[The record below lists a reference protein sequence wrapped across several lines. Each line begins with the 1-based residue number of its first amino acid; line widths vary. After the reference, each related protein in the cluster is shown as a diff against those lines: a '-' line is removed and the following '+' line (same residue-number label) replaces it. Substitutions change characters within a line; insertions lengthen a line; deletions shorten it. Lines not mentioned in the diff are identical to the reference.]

1 MRYRIHGQRISAA
14 VATLLLVA
22 VLISAVAC
30 VPQTLSVVRAD
41 GADPWYYDEA
51 YLDLSEAGAAAAAGR
66 ALAARAQSAG
76 VEPVIIAV
84 IDTGVDRSVGDIVW
98 DEVLLKDDSDAFVGY
113 NSYLAAVGGV
123 TDEAV
128 LTSYD
133 NWRDSEG
140 NNSSANAEMH
150 GTKVAGAIAEM
161 IVAAGL
167 QEKIKIYPIKASE
180 EDTSKFTVASVAAAV
195 ERANEIG
202 ADVINLSLC
211 SSDANRELWEKGTDA
226 ERLKKA
232 IAAASADT
240 VIVAA
245 AGNFAKD
252 SANALYYPAAYDNV
266 VGVMSYGKSGTVYT
280 GSNGSNY
287 GEAYDI
293 FAPGESVEAGS
304 YTATGTSMACCSVS
318 TAAAM
323 LTLNLRVQSAE
334 TGTSVPRSTALSR
347 LLCSVGEGDK
357 TIADPNGRTYKAVN
371 LTGALTVSIDDVD
384 VAYLPVSGINIT
396 GETAKGATLTSTERN
411 SVTVQTVR
419 ENYGQGKSLVTLT
432 ADLLPEWDVDP
443 AAYGDVVWTVAEYTE
458 TVDNDG
464 KVTGETVV
472 EGSLKEIGKG
482 QTVEYLF
489 DEEGLFRITASVS
502 GTGYSAVM
510 DFSVSYSKWTGSEVR
525 IVTSDYV
532 ASEDYIKG
540 KGNAPSSCVTY
551 GKDGVTLTLTAIED
565 MNWNAIVWKVDGKDA
580 GNGAT
585 LEFVPEDFGEHTVYA
600 YVYFEGNATPYK
612 VGAFVVDSRSYA
624 EHPGMIAFW
633 CVLGAAIIAVIVVL
647 AVRADRR
654 RKAAA
659 LVASAEGEYEEESQP
674 VSPIRKE
681 RSTPPP
687 PPEPVKKS
695 KRRK

>member
-1 MRYRIHGQRISAA
+1 MRYRIFGQRISVA
-14 VATLLLVA
+14 VAALLLV
-22 VLISAVAC
+22 VLLISAAAIAPVALP
-30 VPQTLSVVRAD
+30 VAQAEGS
-41 GADPWYYDEA
+41 DPWYYDAA
-51 YLDLSEAGAAAAAGR
+51 YLDLSATAKDGK
-66 ALAARAQSAG
+66 ALAARAQGAG
-76 VEPVIIAV
+76 VDPVIIAV
-84 IDTGVDRSVGDIVW
+84 IDTGVDRSVEGIDW
-98 DEVLLKDDSDAFVGY
+98 DGVLLKDSEGAFVGY
-113 NSYLAAVGGV
+113 NSYRAAVGGV
-123 TDEAV
+123 TDEST

-140 NNSSANAEMH
+140 DNQSANAEMH
-150 GTKVAGAIAEM
+150 GTKVAGAIAEAV
-161 IVAAGL
+161 IAAGL
-167 QEKIKIYPIKASE
+167 QDYIKIYPIKASE
-180 EDTSKFTVASVAAAV
+180 GDTSKFTVASVAAAV
-195 ERANEIG
+195 ERANEMG

-211 SSDANRELWEKGTDA
+211 SSDSNRELWEKGADA
-226 ERLKKA
+226 ERLMKA
-232 IAAASADT
+232 LSTASADT

-266 VGVMSYGKSGTVYT
+266 VGVMSYGKDGTAYT
-280 GSNGSNY
+280 GSKGTNY

-293 FAPGESVEAGS
+293 FAPGEGIESAG
-304 YTATGTSMACCSVS
+304 YTTTGTSMACCSVS

-323 LTLNLRVQSAE
+323 LTLNMRVQSAE
-334 TGTSVPRSTALSR
+334 TGKDVPRSTALSR

-357 TIADPNGRTYKAVN
+357 KVAAPNGRTYKAVN
-371 LTGALTVSIDDVD
+371 LTGALTVGIDDVD

-396 GETAKGATLTSTERN
+396 GETAKGVGLTSTERN

-443 AAYGDVVWTVAEYTE
+443 AAYGNVVWTVVEYTE
-458 TVDNDG
+458 TVDDEG

-472 EGSLKEIGKG
+472 EGSAKEIGKG
-482 QTVEYLF
+482 QTVQYLF
-489 DEEGLFRITASVS
+489 DTAGLFRISASVS
-502 GTGYSAVM
+502 GTQYSAVM
-510 DFSVSYSKWTGSEVR
+510 DFAVSYSRWTGSEVK

-532 ASEDYIKG
+532 ASEEYIKG
-540 KGNAPSSCVTY
+540 TGTAPSSCVTY
-551 GKDGVTLTLTAIED
+551 GKGGAVLTLTAIED
-565 MNWNAIVWKVDGKDA
+565 MDWSAIVWKVDGRDA

-585 LEFVPEDFGEHTVYA
+585 LHFVPEDFGEHTVYA
-600 YVYFEGNATPYK
+600 YVYFEDNSTPYK

-633 CVLGAAIIAVIVVL
+633 CALGAAIIAVIVVL

>member
-1 MRYRIHGQRISAA
+1 MRYRIFGQRISVA
-14 VATLLLVA
+14 VAALLLVA
-22 VLISAVAC
+22 LLISAAAIAPVALP
-30 VPQTLSVVRAD
+30 VAQAEGS
-41 GADPWYYDEA
+41 DPWYYDAA
-51 YLDLSEAGAAAAAGR
+51 YLDLSATGAATAAGTV
-66 ALAARAQSAG
+66 LAESEGYAG
-76 VEPVIIAV
+76 VDPVIIAV
-84 IDTGVDRSVGDIVW
+84 IDTGLDRSTEGEDWGWGW
-98 DEVLLKDDSDAFVGY
+98 DDVLLKDSEEAFVGY
-113 NSYLAAVGGV
+113 NSYKGSDAVADWQDAEGTG
-123 TDEAV
+123 TDKAD
-128 LTSYD
+128 L
-133 NWRDSEG
+133 
-140 NNSSANAEMH
+140 H
-150 GTKVAGAIAEM
+150 GTKVAGAIAEAV
-161 IVAAGL
+161 IAAGL
-167 QEKIKIYPIKASE
+167 QEKIKIYPIKASKG
-180 EDTSKFTVASVAAAV
+180 DTRIFTVASVAAAV
-195 ERANEIG
+195 ERATEIG

-211 SSDANRELWEKGTDA
+211 SSDSNRELWEKGADA
-226 ERLKKA
+226 ERLMKA
-232 IAAASADT
+232 LSTASADT

-266 VGVMSYGKSGTVYT
+266 VGVMSYGKDGTVYT
-280 GSNGSNY
+280 GSKGTNY

-293 FAPGESVEAGS
+293 FAPGESIEAGG

-323 LTLNLRVQSAE
+323 LTLNMRVQSAE
-334 TGTSVPRSTALSR
+334 TGKDVPRSTALSR

-357 TIADPNGRTYKAVN
+357 TVADPNGRTYKAVN
-371 LTGALTVSIDDVD
+371 LTGALTVGIDDVD

-396 GETAKGATLTSTERN
+396 GETAKGVGLTSTERN

-443 AAYGDVVWTVAEYTE
+443 AAYGNIVWTVVEYTE
-458 TVDNDG
+458 TVDDDG

-472 EGSLKEIGKG
+472 EGSAKEIGKG
-482 QTVEYLF
+482 QTVQYLF
-489 DEEGLFRITASVS
+489 DTAGLFRISASVS
-502 GTGYSAVM
+502 GTQYSAVM
-510 DFSVSYSKWTGSEVR
+510 DFAVSYSRWTGSEVK

-532 ASEDYIKG
+532 ASEEYIKG
-540 KGNAPSSCVTY
+540 TGTAPSSCVTY
-551 GKDGVTLTLTAIED
+551 GKGGAVLTLTAIED
-565 MNWNAIVWKVDGKDA
+565 MDWSAIVWKVDGRDA

-585 LEFVPEDFGEHTVYA
+585 LHFVPEDFGEHTVYA
-600 YVYFEGNATPYK
+600 YVYFEDNSTPYK

-633 CVLGAAIIAVIVVL
+633 CALGAAIIAVIVVL

-654 RKAAA
+654 RKAAT

>member
-1 MRYRIHGQRISAA
+1 MRYRIFGQRISVA
-14 VATLLLVA
+14 VAALLLVA
-22 VLISAVAC
+22 LLISAAAIAPVALP
-30 VPQTLSVVRAD
+30 VAQAD
-41 GADPWYYDEA
+41 DADPWYYDAA
-51 YLDLSEAGAAAAAGR
+51 YLDLSATGAATEEGKD
-66 ALAARAQSAG
+66 LAARAQGAG
-76 VEPVIIAV
+76 VSPVIVAV
-84 IDTGVDRSVGDIVW
+84 VDTGLDRSTAGVDW
-98 DEVLLKDDSDAFVGY
+98 DKVLLKDSDGAFVGY

-123 TDEAV
+123 TDEST

-140 NNSSANAEMH
+140 DNQSANAEMH
-150 GTKVAGAIAEM
+150 GTKVAGAIAEAV
-161 IVAAGL
+161 IAAGL
-167 QEKIKIYPIKASE
+167 QDYIKIYPIKASE
-180 EDTSKFTVASVAAAV
+180 GDTSKFTVASIAAAV
-195 ERANEIG
+195 ERANEMG

-211 SSDANRELWEKGTDA
+211 SSDSNRELWEKGADA

-232 IAAASADT
+232 VSAASADT

-266 VGVMSYGKSGTVYT
+266 VGVMSYGKDGTVYT
-280 GSNGSNY
+280 GSKGSNY

-293 FAPGESVEAGS
+293 FAPGEGIESAG
-304 YTATGTSMACCSVS
+304 YTTTGTSMACCSVS

-323 LTLNLRVQSAE
+323 LTLNMRVQSAE
-334 TGTSVPRSTALSR
+334 TGKDVPRSTALSR
-347 LLCSVGEGDK
+347 LLCSAGEGDK
-357 TIADPNGRTYKAVN
+357 KVADPNGRTYKAVN
-371 LTGALTVSIDDVD
+371 LTGALTVGIDDVNVD
-384 VAYLPVSGINIT
+384 YLPVSGINIT
-396 GETAKGATLTSTERN
+396 GETAKGVGLTSTERN

-432 ADLLPEWDVDP
+432 ADLLPEWDVNP
-443 AAYGDVVWTVAEYTE
+443 AAYGNIVWTVVEYTE
-458 TVDNDG
+458 TVDDEG

-472 EGSLKEIGKG
+472 EGSAKEIGKG
-482 QTVEYLF
+482 QTVQYLF
-489 DEEGLFRITASVS
+489 DTAGLFRISASVS
-502 GTGYSAVM
+502 GTQYSAVM
-510 DFSVSYSKWTGSEVR
+510 DFAVSYSRWTGSEVK

-532 ASEDYIKG
+532 ASEEYIKG
-540 KGNAPSSCVTY
+540 TGTAPSSCVTY
-551 GKDGVTLTLTAIED
+551 GKGGAVLTLTAIED
-565 MNWNAIVWKVDGKDA
+565 MDWSAIVWKVDGRDA

-585 LEFVPEDFGEHTVYA
+585 LHFVPEDFGEHTVYA
-600 YVYFEGNATPYK
+600 YVYFEGNSTPYK

-633 CVLGAAIIAVIVVL
+633 CALGAAIIAVIVVL

>member
-1 MRYRIHGQRISAA
+1 MRYRIFGQRISVA
-14 VATLLLVA
+14 VAALLLVA
-22 VLISAVAC
+22 LLISAAAIAPVALP
-30 VPQTLSVVRAD
+30 VAQAD
-41 GADPWYYDEA
+41 DADPWYYDAA
-51 YLDLSEAGAAAAAGR
+51 YLDLSATGAATAAGK
-66 ALAARAQSAG
+66 ALAARAQGAG
-76 VEPVIIAV
+76 VDPVIIAV
-84 IDTGVDRSVGDIVW
+84 IDTGVDRSVEGIDW
-98 DEVLLKDDSDAFVGY
+98 DGVLLKDSEGAFVGY

-123 TDEAV
+123 TDEST

-140 NNSSANAEMH
+140 DNQSANAEMH
-150 GTKVAGAIAEM
+150 GTKVAGAIAEAV
-161 IVAAGL
+161 IAAGL
-167 QEKIKIYPIKASE
+167 QEYIKIYPIKASE
-180 EDTSKFTVASVAAAV
+180 GDTSKFTVASVAAAV
-195 ERANEIG
+195 ERANEMG

-211 SSDANRELWEKGTDA
+211 SSDSNRELWEKGADA
-226 ERLKKA
+226 ERLMKA
-232 IAAASADT
+232 LSTASADT

-266 VGVMSYGKSGTVYT
+266 VGVMSYGKDGTAYT
-280 GSNGSNY
+280 GSKGTNY

-293 FAPGESVEAGS
+293 FAPGESIEAGG

-323 LTLNLRVQSAE
+323 LTLNMRVQSAE
-334 TGTSVPRSTALSR
+334 TGKDVPRSTALSR

-357 TIADPNGRTYKAVN
+357 TVADPNGRTYKAVN
-371 LTGALTVSIDDVD
+371 LTGALTVGIDDVD

-396 GETAKGATLTSTERN
+396 GETAKGVGLTSTERN

-443 AAYGDVVWTVAEYTE
+443 AAYGNIVWTVVEYTE
-458 TVDNDG
+458 TVDDEG

-472 EGSLKEIGKG
+472 EGSAKEIGKG
-482 QTVEYLF
+482 QTVQYLF
-489 DEEGLFRITASVS
+489 DTAGLFRISASVS
-502 GTGYSAVM
+502 GTQYSAVM
-510 DFSVSYSKWTGSEVR
+510 DFAVSYSRWTGSEVK

-532 ASEDYIKG
+532 ASKEYIKG
-540 KGNAPSSCVTY
+540 TGTAPSSCVTY
-551 GKDGVTLTLTAIED
+551 GKGGAVLTLTAIED
-565 MNWNAIVWKVDGKDA
+565 MDWSAIVWKVDGRDA

-585 LEFVPEDFGEHTVYA
+585 LHFVPEDFGEHTVYA
-600 YVYFEGNATPYK
+600 YVYFEGNSTPYK

-633 CVLGAAIIAVIVVL
+633 CALGAAIIAVIVVL